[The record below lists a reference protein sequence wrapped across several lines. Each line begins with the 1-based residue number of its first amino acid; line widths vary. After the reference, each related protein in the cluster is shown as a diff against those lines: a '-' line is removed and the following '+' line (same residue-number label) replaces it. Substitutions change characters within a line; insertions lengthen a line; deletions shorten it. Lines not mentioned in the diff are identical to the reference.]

1 MVWGERDV
9 MVFPTGAQRVLD
21 AVEGSRLVT
30 LERCGHSPQI
40 ERPDQLAELVLEF
53 PASLAA
59 CDCFLTQRRSSTP
72 P

>member
-1 MVWGERDV
+1 

-40 ERPDQLAELVLEF
+40 ECPDQLADLVLEF
-53 PASLAA
+53 PASTGR
-59 CDCFLTQRRSSTP
+59 CDYFLTPRRSSIP